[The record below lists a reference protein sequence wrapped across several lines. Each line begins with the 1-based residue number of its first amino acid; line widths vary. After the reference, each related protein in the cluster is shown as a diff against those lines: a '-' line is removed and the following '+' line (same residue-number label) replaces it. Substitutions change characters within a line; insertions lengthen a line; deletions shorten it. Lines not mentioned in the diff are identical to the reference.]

1 MTDYTIPQWERS
13 CLVTIHVQEDVA
25 GVDAKWSLPG
35 AAQAVENIAVLCA
48 TWRSAG
54 LPIVHCVRLYLAN
67 GSNVDLCRRA
77 DVEAGRHV
85 LVPGTVGAE
94 LAEPL
99 RLPGYPGLNCQ
110 RLLGGEPQQIG
121 PKEHV
126 VYTPRF
132 SAFHRSG
139 LHDLLQRLGSTTL
152 ILAGMNFPNCP
163 RTSIYQ
169 ASDHDYRVAV
179 VADAISGAYAQGIE
193 ELEGIGCS
201 VFTTTEICNKPAV
214 GLPQPSEST
223 QRCASMS

>member
-13 CLVTIHVQEDVA
+13 CLVTIHVQEDTA
-25 GVDAKWSLPG
+25 GVDAKWPLPG
-35 AAQAVENIAVLCA
+35 AAQAVDNIAVLCA
-48 TWRSAG
+48 TWRAAG
-54 LPIVHCVRLYLAN
+54 LPIVHCVRLYLAG

-77 DVEAGRHV
+77 DVEAGWHV

-94 LAEPL
+94 LARPL
-99 RLPGYPGLNCQ
+99 RPPGYPGLNCQ

-121 PKEHV
+121 PEEHV

-152 ILAGMNFPNCP
+152 TLAGMNFPNCP

-193 ELEGIGCS
+193 ELKGIGCS
-201 VFTTTEICNKPAV
+201 VFTTAELCNKLAV
-214 GLPQPSEST
+214 GLPQPS
-223 QRCASMS
+223 